1 MSSETSRSRTTWW
14 PASVV
19 TVVVLI
25 DQIDTNLVAGAL
37 PYLQREWGFGDT
49 AAGAIPTSVAVAA
62 LLLALPAGHLAD
74 RVVRTRMI
82 STAVAW
88 WSLITTVSALA
99 VSFPVF
105 FATRVVLAGAD
116 SIYGPAA
123 SSLLADYYEPERR
136 GRVFASY
143 SLAGF
148 VGLGAGVA
156 IGGVLSAAL
165 GWRSAF
171 LATVVP
177 GLAVS
182 LLVRRLHEP
191 GRGTSDRVPSSG
203 AAVPAISETMGLL
216 NKAVGVLTGVAAAG
230 KSVAS
235 DIVGA
240 AGKVAGTGE
249 SPATRPTPPSASAPP
264 EPPPP
269 PTVVA
274 PEPPPPPQAAPKP
287 PPPPRKPAP
296 ADPSGSAQ

>member
-203 AAVPAISETMGLL
+203 AAVP
-216 NKAVGVLTGVAAAG
+216 
-230 KSVAS
+230 
-235 DIVGA
+235 
-240 AGKVAGTGE
+240 
-249 SPATRPTPPSASAPP
+249 
-264 EPPPP
+264 
-269 PTVVA
+269 
-274 PEPPPPPQAAPKP
+274 
-287 PPPPRKPAP
+287 
-296 ADPSGSAQ
+296 PSGGSDARFVPRLREVARLAVVRRLMLAIALVFLGVSGVFFWLKTPLRASQRR